1 MNITKRALGLYL
13 GIVVAAL
20 GIAGFVLNRGVANS
34 IGSVSGLLVI
44 AAVVEIGIVALTLA
58 AGARPVYNLVSI
70 VTTVLFAS
78 ALVQSFA
85 PQMNQLGSVVSG
97 LDDASTLSGFFTF
110 VGVVA
115 AGMIL
120 SIVAN
125 FLGKAKSA

>member
-20 GIAGFVLNRGVANS
+20 GIAGFVLNGSVANS
-34 IGSVSGLLVI
+34 IGSVSVLLVI
-44 AAVVEIGIVALTLA
+44 AAVIEIGIVALSLA
-58 AGARPVYNLVSI
+58 AGARPVYNLISI

-78 ALVQSFA
+78 ALVRSFA
-85 PQMNQLGSVVSG
+85 PQMNQLGSVVAG
-97 LDDASTLSGFFTF
+97 LDDVSTLSGFFTF

-115 AGMIL
+115 VGMIL